1 MCGRDNLLGRGASFY
16 KIQSLVSFSSSHLNK
31 FKFKLTI
38 QGNGLKSNEVKST
51 QKEDFVWRDNLL
63 GGNGLK
69 SNQIKLTIRGNSLQ
83 WFEGK
88 LHVYDFFSQLLS
100 QFFEKIKLT
109 IGCNGSKGHLSNCMF
124 ASHTGKLTHLNTQ

>member
-51 QKEDFVWRDNLL
+51 QKEDFVRRDNLL
-63 GGNGLK
+63 G
-69 SNQIKLTIRGNSLQ
+69 RGIAVTAVINLPASGGRKE
-83 WFEGK
+83 F
-88 LHVYDFFSQLLS
+88 VYDPPS
-100 QFFEKIKLT
+100 
-109 IGCNGSKGHLSNCMF
+109 
-124 ASHTGKLTHLNTQ
+124 THI